1 MNPAPACCGP
11 SSHLDRCCLS
21 ETSTRGTAAGQR
33 SGPHTGSAQCGW
45 ASQTSLAACGRQEGP
60 QRQRGRGGERARRE
74 ERMGERQR
82 ERRRGRG
89 EGRERV
95 SERNNEVYSPS
106 KINNENV
113 IGSSAKTQNFPHLWS
128 SVFMFCRGDRKR
140 RERGEGRG

>member
-1 MNPAPACCGP
+1 MGERNGP
-11 SSHLDRCCLS
+11 QGEEGERRKR
-21 ETSTRGTAAGQR
+21 E
-33 SGPHTGSAQCGW
+33 
-45 ASQTSLAACGRQEGP
+45 QEG
-60 QRQRGRGGERARRE
+60 RREWERDRERGGE
-74 ERMGERQR
+74 
-82 ERRRGRG
+82 G

-140 RERGEGRG
+140 RERDRREGEKKRYNTEQVETKRYT

>member
-1 MNPAPACCGP
+1 MDPVLTWIDAAFQRLPHAV
-11 SSHLDRCCLS
+11 LQRAS
-21 ETSTRGTAAGQR
+21 EAALTQARRSVGGLLKLHWLPVGVRKDHRGREGEGER
-33 SGPHTGSAQCGW
+33 E
-45 ASQTSLAACGRQEGP
+45 QEG
-60 QRQRGRGGERARRE
+60 RREWERDRERGGE
-74 ERMGERQR
+74 
-82 ERRRGRG
+82 G